1 MKKAIRSWQRWAALS
16 IFLTPLAT
24 RTLSRRGHKD
34 WWSLGRRQKWR
45 WIKIRR
51 NGARWVAQKH
61 SLCCRLSHIWY
72 RLRIVGFIRRR
83 ANLLVI
89 KYLIGNMRVR
99 QKFRWIR
106 VLARS
111 TLRYVSSP
119 VCSKL
124 RTNKEVHMLSKVKAT
139 KLTSNKKALL
149 KTYKHTPILS
159 VTITTTAPNASTAKT
174 CVTNWQSKS
183 KKCDSFHSNLQR

>member
-1 MKKAIRSWQRWAALS
+1 MKKAIRSWQRWAALR

-34 WWSLGRRQKWR
+34 WWSLGRHQKWR
-45 WIKIRR
+45 WIKSRR
-51 NGARWVAQKH
+51 NGTIWGAQKH
-61 SLCCRLSHIWY
+61 RMCWRLSHIWY

-83 ANLLVI
+83 AILLVI

-139 KLTSNKKALL
+139 KLTSNQKASLL
-149 KTYKHTPILS
+149 RFKTYKHTPILS
-159 VTITTTAPNASTAKT
+159 VTITTPAPNASTAKT

-183 KKCDSFHSNLQR
+183 K